1 MKSIFYPVNKP
12 NISYQDVFK
21 LAQTANNQYVSGDGI
36 VVEEFEEVFSKYIGR
51 KHGIAVSNGTAALQ
65 IAFEC
70 LDLKKGDEIILPSF
84 AIISCLA
91 PILRLGLKPIFIDAD
106 SKNWNMNIS
115 DAINA
120 INVKTK
126 AILIV
131 HTYGLCVNLKP
142 LLEICRLKGIYII
155 EDAAEVHGA
164 RYDEKLAGSFGDIST
179 FSFYAN
185 KIVTTGE
192 GGMILTNNRRIA
204 AKARNLRNLAFN
216 PKKRFYHTELAGNF
230 RLSSLQAALG
240 VTQISNIEN
249 FLKKRKDIFNIY
261 FTKLSNYAILQFQ
274 PQKEF
279 LTENVYWVVGI
290 KFINKQI
297 RNQIVMKLTARGV
310 QTRPFFYPLDRQPL
324 LSTYGIKPKTK
335 SPNAL
340 ELYNC
345 GLYLPTGNGYSLKEI
360 KKISNIVRDILDE
373 NITA

>member
-1 MKSIFYPVNKP
+1 MKSIIYPVNKP

-21 LAQTANNQYVSGDGI
+21 LAQTAINQYVSGEGI
-36 VVEEFEEVFSKYIGR
+36 IVEEFEEVFSNYIGR
-51 KHGIAVSNGTAALQ
+51 KYGIAVSNGTVALQ

-70 LDLKKGDEIILPSF
+70 LELKKGDEVILPSF

-115 DAINA
+115 EAIKA

-155 EDAAEVHGA
+155 EDAAEAHGA
-164 RYDEKLAGSFGDIST
+164 RYDQKPAGSFGDIST

-192 GGMILTNNRRIA
+192 GGMILTNNRKIA
-204 AKARNLRNLAFN
+204 FKARNLRNLAFN
-216 PKKRFYHTELAGNF
+216 TKKRFYHTELAGNF

-240 VTQISNIEN
+240 VAQISNIEK

-261 FTKLSNYAILQFQ
+261 YTKLSKYTVLQFQ
-274 PQKEF
+274 PQNDF
-279 LTENVYWVVGI
+279 LTQNVYWVVGI
-290 KFINKQI
+290 KFINKRI
-297 RNQIVMKLTARGV
+297 RNQIVTKLNARGV
-310 QTRPFFYPLDRQPL
+310 QTRPFFFPLDRQPL
-324 LSTYGIKPKTK
+324 LSTYGIKPKTT
-335 SPNAL
+335 SSNAL
-340 ELYNC
+340 NLYNC
-345 GLYLPTGNGYSLKEI
+345 GLYLPTGNGYELREI
-360 KKISNIVRDILDE
+360 KKISNIVGNVLDE